1 LAAEFSALV
10 DELTADDNVAGLI
23 LGGSRGRGVYVR
35 EESDWDLYVVL
46 QDGAV
51 LDEYAAR
58 YPSRHGDDVEV
69 ILRSRRGLANEP
81 AWNRY
86 TFCHVEPLL
95 DRSGGWLA
103 DALQALTSVDPTTA
117 GEPLDGYVN
126 LAYRSLKGTDETGR
140 LLDAAESV
148 WWFLEFVFAV
158 HGRVRPYNKWLRW
171 DLEQHPLSDW
181 NDLGRLERI
190 VRSGDPADQHAL
202 FRDAEALA
210 RKRGLGAVID
220 GWEPDVGR
228 LRGD

>member
-1 LAAEFSALV
+1 VAEFSALV
-10 DELTADDNVAGLI
+10 DELTADDDVIGLI
-23 LGGSRGRGVYVR
+23 LAGSRGRGMYVR

-46 QDGAV
+46 RDGAS

-58 YPSRHGDDVEV
+58 YLSQHGDRIEV
-69 ILRSRRGLANEP
+69 LLRSRRGLEGEP

-95 DRSGGWLA
+95 DRSDGWL
-103 DALQALTSVDPTTA
+103 DETLRALTTVDPATA

-126 LAYRSLKGTDETGR
+126 LYYRSLKGTDEAGR
-140 LLDAAESV
+140 RLDAAESV
-148 WWFLEFVFAV
+148 SWFLEFVFAV
-158 HGRVRPYNKWLRW
+158 HGRVRPFNKWLRW
-171 DLEQHPLSDW
+171 ELEHHPLSGW
-181 NDLGRLERI
+181 NDLARLERV